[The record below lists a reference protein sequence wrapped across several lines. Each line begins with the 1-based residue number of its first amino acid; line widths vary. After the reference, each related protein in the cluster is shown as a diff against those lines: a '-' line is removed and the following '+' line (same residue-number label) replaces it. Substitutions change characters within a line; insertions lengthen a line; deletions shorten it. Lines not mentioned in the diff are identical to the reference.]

1 VSGASI
7 SRRLA
12 DARPYSYRD
21 DPAVPDF
28 PDDKA
33 LIVFDGVCVLCSR
46 LVQFAVKRDPN
57 AEFKLCTAQ
66 SEIGQ
71 ALFRHYGLDTDTYE
85 TNLVLVDGRAYGKL
99 DSVAVVGRRLG
110 GVWRLAAAFSAL
122 PRPMADWLY
131 DRIARKRYDLFGRT
145 AQCMIPKPEWR
156 GRFLE

>member
-71 ALFRHYGLDTDTYE
+71 ALFRHYGLDTDTRG
-85 TNLVLVDGRAYGKL
+85 TQARRGVAARC
-99 DSVAVVGRRLG
+99 SVQ
-110 GVWRLAAAFSAL
+110 RLAAADGGLAVRPHCAQTL
-122 PRPMADWLY
+122 RLVRPHRPMHDPEAGV
-131 DRIARKRYDLFGRT
+131 ARTVSGVSGS
-145 AQCMIPKPEWR
+145 AWQ
-156 GRFLE
+156 